1 MVTLIVPMWFDLPIE
16 LRQSIYMYAVESP
29 FVLHPGLRVELLVE
43 IRRRKSFAYRVY
55 QAKRAYRFLCKR
67 HGEDKMKKYLKGK

>member
-1 MVTLIVPMWFDLPIE
+1 MIRLTAPMWFDLPIE

>member
-1 MVTLIVPMWFDLPIE
+1 MVTLIAPMWFDLPIE

-67 HGEDKMKKYLKGK
+67 HGEDKMKKYFRD

>member
-1 MVTLIVPMWFDLPIE
+1 MVTLIAPMWVDLPIE

-29 FVLHPGLRVELLVE
+29 FVLHPGLHVELLVE